1 MKIKYNN
8 GITLIALVITIIVLL
23 ILASVT
29 IAAISGDNGILN
41 NASLAKVSTE
51 FASYKEEVELYKT
64 NKMLDNYDFDADTL
78 TAGKTTIEY
87 EGKPEGETG
96 NIKTVIQDLD
106 DKYIDKFII
115 IKGNLYLMA
124 VGDTSDV
131 EIKAAEATGIEVMPY
146 EITEEGELLSSNK
159 NLALQGGDGGVV
171 IPEIVTSIG
180 SGAFSGVEGL
190 RQITIPETVKKIGS
204 DAFSYNETLET
215 VIIEDGVEEIGN
227 YAFKGC
233 SSLKSVTMTDSVTD
247 LGQEAFRNCLS
258 LEEVKLSN
266 NITVLKQYSFEGCG
280 KLKTIKLPNSLV
292 KIENRCF
299 YNCYSINNIEIGK
312 NVSEIGYSVFANC
325 TNLYNLTVD
334 IANKNFVV
342 TNDILYTGDKK
353 QIKTLLAGIKNA
365 SNLVIE
371 EGVEEI
377 AGGLFSV
384 CEKMESISLPST
396 LKSIGGA
403 AFYRVATLENI
414 NIPTT
419 NQSYKVQDNM
429 ILSKDGTEFIYATP
443 NREEIIIPE
452 GVKIVRS
459 GSIHGSKIRSVKLEN
474 DVETLEL
481 TIFRDCLNLQSISIG
496 KNVKNI
502 NAAFK
507 SWGSI
512 SKDITVTI
520 DIENPNYKVLDNY
533 IVTKDG
539 KTLITFI
546 NLIKDFE
553 VPEGIE
559 KISSSAFT
567 SAGIEKIELP
577 NTLKEIEADAFQYNG
592 NMLEINIPTSV
603 ESIGNNVFSNC
614 SNLNAIN
621 IDKPENSIT
630 GSPWGAPKGLRI
642 VNWNG

>member
-96 NIKTVIQDLD
+96 NIKTVIQELD
-106 DKYIDKFII
+106 DRYIDKFII

-124 VGDTSDV
+124 IGDTSDV

-190 RQITIPETVKKIGS
+190 KQITIPETVKKIGS

-247 LGQEAFRNCLS
+247 LGQDAFRNCLS

-266 NITVLKQYSFEGCG
+266 NITVLKQYSFEGCW

-292 KIENRCF
+292 KIETCCF

-312 NVSEIGYSVFANC
+312 NVSEIGSSVF
-325 TNLYNLTVD
+325 
-334 IANKNFVV
+334 
-342 TNDILYTGDKK
+342 
-353 QIKTLLAGIKNA
+353 
-365 SNLVIE
+365 
-371 EGVEEI
+371 
-377 AGGLFSV
+377 
-384 CEKMESISLPST
+384 
-396 LKSIGGA
+396 
-403 AFYRVATLENI
+403 
-414 NIPTT
+414 
-419 NQSYKVQDNM
+419 
-429 ILSKDGTEFIYATP
+429 TP
-443 NREEIIIPE
+443 D
-452 GVKIVRS
+452 S
-459 GSIHGSKIRSVKLEN
+459 
-474 DVETLEL
+474 
-481 TIFRDCLNLQSISIG
+481 
-496 KNVKNI
+496 
-502 NAAFK
+502 
-507 SWGSI
+507 
-512 SKDITVTI
+512 
-520 DIENPNYKVLDNY
+520 
-533 IVTKDG
+533 
-539 KTLITFI
+539 
-546 NLIKDFE
+546 
-553 VPEGIE
+553 
-559 KISSSAFT
+559 
-567 SAGIEKIELP
+567 
-577 NTLKEIEADAFQYNG
+577 
-592 NMLEINIPTSV
+592 
-603 ESIGNNVFSNC
+603 
-614 SNLNAIN
+614 
-621 IDKPENSIT
+621 
-630 GSPWGAPKGLRI
+630 
-642 VNWNG
+642 

>member
-190 RQITIPETVKKIGS
+190 KQVTIPGTVKKIGS
-204 DAFSYNETLET
+204 DAFSYNNTLET
-215 VIIEDGVEEIGN
+215 VIIEDGVEEIGD

-247 LGQEAFRNCLS
+247 LGQEAFRGCIS
-258 LEEVKLSN
+258 LEEVKLSE
-266 NITVLKQYSFEGCG
+266 NITAIKDYTFQGCIC
-280 KLKTIKLPNSLV
+280 LKTINLPGNLKIIGGNSFNGCLML
-292 KIENRCF
+292 
-299 YNCYSINNIEIGK
+299 NNIEIGK
-312 NVSEIGYSVFANC
+312 NVSGIDSSAFSNC
-325 TNLYNLTVD
+325 ENLLNLTVD
-334 IANKNFVV
+334 SSNKNFVIV
-342 TNDILYTGDKK
+342 GDILYSGDRK
-353 QIKTLLAGIKNA
+353 QIITLLAGIRDEK
-365 SNLVIE
+365 NLVIE
-371 EGVEEI
+371 EGIEKIGEN
-377 AGGLFSV
+377 LFSM
-384 CEKMESISLPST
+384 CKELETIHLPST
-396 LKSIGGA
+396 LKSITGS
-403 AFYRVATLENI
+403 AFTNIETLSTITISND
-414 NIPTT
+414 NP
-419 NQSYKVQDNM
+419 NYKVEDNM
-429 ILSKDGTEFIYATP
+429 LLSKDGTQFVYATS
-443 NREEIIIPE
+443 NRTSLTIPE
-452 GVKIVRS
+452 GVKIVKNN
-459 GSIHGSKIRSVKLEN
+459 SILGGKIESVIIANQVEELESFVFN
-474 DVETLEL
+474 NCYKIKSITL
-481 TIFRDCLNLQSISIG
+481 G
-496 KNVKNI
+496 KNI
-502 NAAFK
+502 NKIEPGFK
-507 SWGSI
+507 AWGVPNTNKI
-512 SKDITVTI
+512 ITI
-520 DIENPNYKVLDNY
+520 DNENSYYK
-533 IVTKDG
+533 IDG
-539 KTLITFI
+539 NLILTSDEKTVVTFI
-546 NLIKDFE
+546 NTADKFVI
-553 VPEGIE
+553 PNGIE
-559 KISSSAFT
+559 NISDDAFVN
-567 SAGIEKIELP
+567 SG
-577 NTLKEIEADAFQYNG
+577 LKEIELPSTLIKIGYRTFQYNYD
-592 NMLEINIPTSV
+592 LIEIDIPASV
-603 ESIGNNVFSNC
+603 ESMGNDVFSAC
-614 SNLNAIN
+614 PNLNAIN

-630 GSPWGAPKGLRI
+630 GAPWDAPKGLRI